1 MAGRS
6 SRAEALS
13 RDGIPARSFDRWRS
27 ELRLILEICDE
38 AQAIVAAETITKLG
52 DIEHPPVEV
61 GVDNKGAY
69 DLCHRT
75 TAGKNSRH
83 VERKVFKMRE
93 LRHVGKVRLTLVPT
107 AEMRADM
114 LTKPLDDETFARHRD
129 AMMNT
134 GLRLRRSAYL
144 LHQRLCSC
152 TPVRRIQDRLLRFAR
167 CFLVTHPTTLDPGGY
182 WTGERLLHQTV
193 AN

>member
-1 MAGRS
+1 M
-6 SRAEALS
+6 
-13 RDGIPARSFDRWRS
+13 
-27 ELRLILEICDE
+27 LRLILEICDE
-38 AQAIVAAETITKLG
+38 AQAIVAAETMTKLG

-134 GLRLRRSAYL
+134 SAETLGVPTAPAVMFMNARKEDPRPTPKVRTVFPGYSPDYLGSGGVLDGGTTVTPDRS
-144 LHQRLCSC
+144 
-152 TPVRRIQDRLLRFAR
+152 
-167 CFLVTHPTTLDPGGY
+167 
-182 WTGERLLHQTV
+182 
-193 AN
+193 

>member
-1 MAGRS
+1 MRLIIEVCEESEAVAS
-6 SRAEALS
+6 AAASATEAAEAL
-13 RDGIPARSFDRWRS
+13 A
-27 ELRLILEICDE
+27 
-38 AQAIVAAETITKLG
+38 KLG
-52 DIEHPPVEV
+52 DFEHSPVEI

-134 GLRLRRSAYL
+134 SAETREAPIAQAVMMFPRKDPKTAPETQSRYTGSGGVLDGGMTVTPDRS
-144 LHQRLCSC
+144 
-152 TPVRRIQDRLLRFAR
+152 
-167 CFLVTHPTTLDPGGY
+167 
-182 WTGERLLHQTV
+182 
-193 AN
+193 